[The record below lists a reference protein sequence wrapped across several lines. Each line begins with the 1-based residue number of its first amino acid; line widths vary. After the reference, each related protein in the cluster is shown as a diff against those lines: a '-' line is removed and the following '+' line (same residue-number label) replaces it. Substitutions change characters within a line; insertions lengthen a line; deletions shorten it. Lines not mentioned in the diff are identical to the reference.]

1 MPDFT
6 PSLHPRD
13 RTGRWRDALRAV
25 ERDVPY
31 GRPHRT
37 GDVPAAEV
45 AALRHLRPGETV
57 VLPHGTALRRPL
69 TDLRDPRE
77 FSVDLE
83 RSPGRP
89 SLHNASLG
97 AELADA
103 EREHREAGR
112 AVAASAFDPATRPRA
127 QARADRARRRLDAA
141 RGAIDSALS
150 SNARASL
157 AASPGR
163 PTLEDRSPLAIIGE
177 QVRAELFRKAD
188 LSERTVRREVGRRAA
203 ALPPEQR
210 ERLVREILDNAG
222 PDFLDRPVERTPG
235 RPPISE
241 EERRRRIRA
250 AQRGPKPP
258 LVGDIFTAIGQAV
271 EVVSAREQGRQ
282 PARLRGAPP
291 VEASPGRPEPA
302 FPRGGISII
311 SGGHRMG
318 PYSTWEQAAD
328 QLLRERERGSTSAR
342 AVTGLTD
349 RAELSPEQQ
358 RHLVEVAARRALRTQ
373 EARLRDR
380 ERLLQF
386 LA

>member
-112 AVAASAFDPATRPRA
+112 AVAASAFAPATRPRA

-157 AASPGR
+157 AD
-163 PTLEDRSPLAIIGE
+163 PTLA
-177 QVRAELFRKAD
+177 
-188 LSERTVRREVGRRAA
+188 
-203 ALPPEQR
+203 
-210 ERLVREILDNAG
+210 
-222 PDFLDRPVERTPG
+222 ERTPG
-235 RPPISE
+235 RPKISDA
-241 EERRRRIRA
+241 ERRRRIRA

-271 EVVSAREQGRQ
+271 EVVRAREQGRE

-302 FPRGGISII
+302 FPHGGISII

-328 QLLRERERGSTSAR
+328 QLLRERARGSTSAR

-358 RHLVEVAARRALRTQ
+358 RHLVEVAARRALRAQ

-386 LA
+386 LPVAG